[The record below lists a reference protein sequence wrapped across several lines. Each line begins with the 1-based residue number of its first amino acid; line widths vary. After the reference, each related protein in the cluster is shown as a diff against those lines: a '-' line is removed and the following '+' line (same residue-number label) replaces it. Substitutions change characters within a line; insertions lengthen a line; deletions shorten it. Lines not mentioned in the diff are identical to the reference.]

1 MDKKEKCCPSC
12 GAPAVSEMVLKERI
26 DRIARMEH
34 CFDELLAAEES
45 GMDEDRFKALLS
57 ELIEYYEGGQWLS
70 DYELDEKG
78 LLPQELKRGV
88 LSEDGVYNFLSSI
101 E

>member
-1 MDKKEKCCPSC
+1 MVKESIK
-12 GAPAVSEMVLKERI
+12 RI
-26 DRIARMEH
+26 ERMER
-34 CFDELLAAEES
+34 CFDELLGMAEEQR
-45 GMDEDRFKALLS
+45 EDARFKELLS

-78 LLPQELKRGV
+78 LLPPELKRGV

-101 E
+101 SRNDKNP